1 MDGFRQ
7 VGALRVEIE
16 VAGEARLL
24 GRLAWRRDER
34 KSYFEFDRGFLDNP
48 LPMSP
53 FLLKARP
60 GVIAAEPATFEGLHG
75 LFNDSLPDG
84 WGRRLL
90 DRSLQRRG
98 LDHRSLT
105 PLDRLAGVGTGGM
118 GALRYVP
125 EMTLDEG
132 PLEGVADID
141 WLAGQARLAEEDHPE
156 ADVDTLRLAEGS
168 SGGARPKIVVGYD
181 PSSRTV
187 RYDGSGTLPVGY
199 GHWLLKFGSRDDPA
213 EIGTEEYAYSL
224 MAARAGV
231 TMPETDLIRTRS
243 GGYFAV
249 RRFDR
254 DAVGR
259 VHVHSAS
266 GLSGADHK
274 VPGAMDYELLLRIT
288 RLLTRDA
295 KAVAQVFRRMAF
307 NVFAHNRDDHA
318 KNHAFLMDADG
329 TWTPAPAYDLTF
341 STGPAG
347 EHNLTL
353 AGEGRNPGQNEIM
366 RVAADAAIPKAEA
379 KAIVDEVREAVARWP
394 ECAAVAGLSERRTS
408 EIDAVLNVA
417 RRKVRPDPPGEA
429 EAATPSP

>member
-1 MDGFRQ
+1 MDSFRQ

-16 VAGEARLL
+16 VAGEARPL

-34 KSYFEFDRGFLDNP
+34 KSYFEFDRGFLDDP
-48 LPMSP
+48 LPVSP
-53 FLLKARP
+53 FLLKAQP

-90 DRSLQRRG
+90 DRSLQRRR

-105 PLDRLAGVGTGGM
+105 PLDRLAAVGTGGM

-125 EMTLDEG
+125 EMALDEG
-132 PLEGVADID
+132 PLEGVADVD
-141 WLAGQARLAEEDHPE
+141 WLAGQARLAEEDLPE
-156 ADVDTLRLAEGS
+156 ADVDTLRQAQGS

-181 PSSRTV
+181 PSLRTV
-187 RYDGSGTLPVGY
+187 RYDGGGTLPAGY

-213 EIGTEEYAYSL
+213 EIGAEEYAYSL

-318 KNHAFLMDADG
+318 KNHAFMMDADG

-353 AGEGRNPGQNEIM
+353 AGEGRNP
-366 RVAADAAIPKAEA
+366 VKA
-379 KAIVDEVREAVARWP
+379 K
-394 ECAAVAGLSERRTS
+394 S
-408 EIDAVLNVA
+408 
-417 RRKVRPDPPGEA
+417 
-429 EAATPSP
+429 

>member
-1 MDGFRQ
+1 M
-7 VGALRVEIE
+7 
-16 VAGEARLL
+16 
-24 GRLAWRRDER
+24 
-34 KSYFEFDRGFLDNP
+34 
-48 LPMSP
+48 
-53 FLLKARP
+53 
-60 GVIAAEPATFEGLHG
+60 
-75 LFNDSLPDG
+75 
-84 WGRRLL
+84 
-90 DRSLQRRG
+90 
-98 LDHRSLT
+98 
-105 PLDRLAGVGTGGM
+105 
-118 GALRYVP
+118 
-125 EMTLDEG
+125 
-132 PLEGVADID
+132 ADVD
-141 WLAGQARLAEEDHPE
+141 WLAGQARLAEEDLPE
-156 ADVDTLRLAEGS
+156 ADVDTLRQAQGS

-181 PSSRTV
+181 PSLRTV
-187 RYDGSGTLPVGY
+187 RYDGGGTLPAGY

-213 EIGTEEYAYSL
+213 EIGAEEYAYSL

-318 KNHAFLMDADG
+318 KNHAFMMDADG

-353 AGEGRNPGQNEIM
+353 AGEGRNPGQSEIM
-366 RVAADAAIPKAEA
+366 RVAADAAIRKAEA
-379 KAIVDEVREAVARWP
+379 KTIVDEVREAVARWP

-417 RRKVRPDPPGEA
+417 RRKVRPDPPDEVEA
-429 EAATPSP
+429 STPSP